1 MLIDVMVVFS
11 FKTIKNFF
19 TRIIYSELKLH
30 FTIVIVIAHS
40 LVDVPSLFLMKLKTS
55 GEVTRKLVTFLQV
68 EVSSALN
75 ESIYSNISSYT
86 LKSIGSLI

>member
-1 MLIDVMVVFS
+1 MLIDVMMVVFS

-40 LVDVPSLFLMKLKTS
+40 LVDVPSLKLKTN

-68 EVSSALN
+68 EISSALT
-75 ESIYSNISSYT
+75 ESIYSNISS
-86 LKSIGSLI
+86 